1 MYAEG
6 TWCASWTRISHILLA
21 SSRLSSNPWTV
32 RTASLPPGT
41 SRARTSSRGL
51 SGVTLSVSSRRSSRA
66 RCSGQNAE
74 IRFRG
79 SSSFADRSSS
89 LCESKGTGTSP
100 SSRSASKP
108 VLWSTRFH
116 TSFGTARMVRASST
130 PETSWN
136 SWGSFDACGGTPEGM
151 RRPDLGQTDRG
162 GRTSLLPSR
171 YLRRGAPLRDD
182 RLLELQVRCNR
193 VEDTSRHWFRLHRED
208 GLGSRDDHFAKVV
221 EIQRVVLPVRLE
233 VPEGVERPSIGEHEI
248 EASESAVFLNRHI
261 AYRGGGRCNGLVIAT
276 V

>member
-6 TWCASWTRISHILLA
+6 TWCASWTRISHSLLA
-21 SSRLSSNPWTV
+21 SSRPSSNPWTA

-41 SRARTSSRGL
+41 FPVQTSSRGL

-79 SSSFADRSSS
+79 SSCFADLSSS

-100 SSRSASKP
+100 SSRSSSKP

-116 TSFGTARMVRASST
+116 ISSGTARMVRASST
-130 PETSWN
+130 RETSWN
-136 SWGSFDACGGTPEGM
+136 SWVSFDACGRTPEAIA
-151 RRPDLGQTDRG
+151 RPEFAQTDRG
-162 GRTSLLPSR
+162 GRTSLRPSR

-182 RLLELQVRCNR
+182 RLLELQARCNR

-208 GLGSRDDHFAKVV
+208 RLGGHDDHFAKVV
-221 EIQRVVLPVRLE
+221 EIQRVVLSVRLE
-233 VPEGVERPSIGEHEI
+233 VPEGVE
-248 EASESAVFLNRHI
+248 
-261 AYRGGGRCNGLVIAT
+261 
-276 V
+276 